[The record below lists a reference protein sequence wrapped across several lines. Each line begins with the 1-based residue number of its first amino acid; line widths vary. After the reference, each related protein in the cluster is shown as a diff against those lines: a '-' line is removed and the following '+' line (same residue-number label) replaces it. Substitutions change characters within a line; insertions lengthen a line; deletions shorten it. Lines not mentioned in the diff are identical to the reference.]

1 MRIRCGCYLLAGVLA
16 LLAPAAQALRID
28 GLNPLEPQL
37 AVDVMPTVTAHRMEI
52 RLRDRLLSVAP
63 WPSFLPQR
71 FGRQKIEASR
81 RLLPA
86 GPSDRLSFTRP
97 AERRPWLIVGQGARD
112 GTVLAGAWRLQR
124 AGDGWAIAEGGNVQ
138 AWHAAAPLSV
148 PVDGA
153 RWCLY
158 LLDAD
163 QPTLQK
169 GVAAEREPQAAWA
182 AQRLDANRA
191 CAPMR

>member
-1 MRIRCGCYLLAGVLA
+1 MRGGGYLLAGILA

-28 GLNPLEPQL
+28 GLNPLEPRL
-37 AVDVMPTVTAHRMEI
+37 AADVTPTVVAHRMEI
-52 RLRDRLLSVAP
+52 PLRDGRLLSVAP
-63 WPSFLPQR
+63 WPPFLPQR

-97 AERRPWLIVGQGARD
+97 SDGRPWLIVGQGARD
-112 GTVLAGAWRLQR
+112 GTVLAGAWRLRR
-124 AGDGWAIAEGGNVQ
+124 AGDGWALADGGKVRP
-138 AWHAAAPLSV
+138 WHATAPLSV
-148 PVDGA
+148 PADGA

-158 LLDAD
+158 LLDGGPA
-163 QPTLQK
+163 TLRK
-169 GVAAEREPQAAWA
+169 GVAGEREPQAAWA

-191 CAPMR
+191 CTPAR